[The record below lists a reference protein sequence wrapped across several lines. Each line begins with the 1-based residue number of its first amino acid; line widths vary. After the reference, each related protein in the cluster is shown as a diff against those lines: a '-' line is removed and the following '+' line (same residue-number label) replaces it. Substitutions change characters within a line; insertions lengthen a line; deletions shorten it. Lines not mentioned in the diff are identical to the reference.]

1 MFSLKKKEEPVSGKR
16 SFNDLPPLPAEDRIP
31 ELPEISRMPE
41 EKPIVPAVQPAVRQG
56 QRTGPMFVSVN
67 KYQDLKSSVYFLK
80 AKAEELR
87 QTIEAL
93 KANKQAGSE
102 LLKQS
107 TESLQAM
114 EEKMSEISKVV
125 KS

>member
-1 MFSLKKKEEPVSGKR
+1 MFSLKKKEEPVFAKR
-16 SFNDLPPLPAEDRIP
+16 DFSSLPPLPPADRIP
-31 ELPEISRMPE
+31 ELPALSRMPE
-41 EKPIVPAVQPAVRQG
+41 PVAPAVQPAARQG

-125 KS
+125 KN